1 MAETNLKKYSV
12 VEKLNKMD
20 VDLIDV
26 EITLDA
32 DAFTD
37 GNILFQPTKIENAV
51 AVPQGT
57 SVLHSV
63 CGIVENAAL
72 ASGDGTDTDS
82 MHLFITS
89 SKTTTGFAA
98 ANAAASG
105 GTAAY
110 AVMNRFCGQV
120 TINNYVDAGRQA
132 IGSVQN
138 VGMVCKA
145 DADSKDLYVWG
156 MATGTNDYDSGTL
169 MLRFGFIKD

>member
-32 DAFTD
+32 NAYAD
-37 GNILFQPTKIENAV
+37 GDILFQPTKIENAV

-72 ASGDGTDTDS
+72 TSGDGTDTDS

-89 SKTTTGFAA
+89 SETTTGFAA

-105 GTAAY
+105 GTASY
-110 AVMNRFCGQV
+110 SVMNRFCGQV

-138 VGMVCKA
+138 VGMICKA

-156 MATGTNDYDSGTL
+156 MATGTNDYDGGTL